1 MILIL
6 TKFGIL
12 ISTWFQIVPFGLRVF
27 VFDEATRSCKIAHPG
42 SEGGLDALGTQAGA
56 DKERQVALN

>member
-1 MILIL
+1 MIY
-6 TKFGIL
+6 
-12 ISTWFQIVPFGLRVF
+12 VF
-27 VFDEATRSCKIAHPG
+27 SLKIEAKPSCKNAHPG